1 MLRYRHAGLAP
12 TGPMPASIDFAL
24 WPQPEASQFE
34 ALLLADTQ
42 PENGA
47 ELAYLRDDIIVRN
60 AGRRRLRHKPRRYRI
75 R

>member
-1 MLRYRHAGLAP
+1 
-12 TGPMPASIDFAL
+12 MPASIDFAL

-47 ELAYLRDDIIVRN
+47 ELAYLRDDII
-60 AGRRRLRHKPRRYRI
+60 AGTLGSGAPSP
-75 R
+75 